1 MLLANVESILNKFGV
16 EPQLN
21 LFLAKKTVCIVEN
34 WEVDAGGGGHGGGEG
49 GGEGR
54 AQEQDKGGIHQAGE
68 AQAAQVCG
76 EEDDLENKKMKKK
89 KKKVYVGVILVT

>member
-49 GGEGR
+49 GGERGVGR
-54 AQEQDKGGIHQAGE
+54 CHIT
-68 AQAAQVCG
+68 
-76 EEDDLENKKMKKK
+76 
-89 KKKVYVGVILVT
+89 KVMAVFLADEG